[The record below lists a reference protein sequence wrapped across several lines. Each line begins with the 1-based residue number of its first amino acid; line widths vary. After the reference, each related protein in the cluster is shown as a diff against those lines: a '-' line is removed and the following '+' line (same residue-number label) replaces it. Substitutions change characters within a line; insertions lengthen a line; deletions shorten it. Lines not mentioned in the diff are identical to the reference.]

1 MYQGPPQQPYG
12 QQPGGWGPGPGS
24 AGPQGYMVQ
33 CPTCG
38 NGVSAAAPQCPR
50 CGHPLARQAW
60 APPNKSGGGSTLLIL
75 LLVLGLVVVV
85 SGGIAAFAYT
95 RGAAPITASGD
106 DPSSPGGLAPGAGGG
121 GGAGGIGNL
130 VGRAVRS
137 PQVVANEEIAI
148 PASGAQMRGFT
159 LSSPAPVSVEVQ
171 GRKNTD
177 KGFMVYVMPS
187 DEWEKFKGGAGTF
200 QQMSEFHGLDVRS
213 FEHTG
218 TLPAGSWAV
227 VVQNSQ
233 NFMNTMVVQIRV
245 VIDPK

>member
-24 AGPQGYMVQ
+24 AGPQSYMVQ

-38 NGVSAAAPQCPR
+38 NGVSSAAPQCPR
-50 CGHPLARQAW
+50 CGHPLARAYV
-60 APPNKSGGGSTLLIL
+60 APVNKSGGSTLLVL

-85 SGGIAAFAYT
+85 AGGVGAFVFMREATPPTAA
-95 RGAAPITASGD
+95 GD

-121 GGAGGIGNL
+121 GGVGGIGNL

-137 PQVVANEEIAI
+137 PQVMVNEEIAI
-148 PASGAQMRGFT
+148 DASGAQMRGFT

-177 KGFMVYVMPS
+177 KGFMVFVMPES
-187 DEWEKFKGGAGTF
+187 EWEKFKGGAGTS
-200 QQMSEFHGLDVRS
+200 QQMSEFQGLKVRS

-233 NFMNTMVVQIRV
+233 NFMNTMAVQLRV